1 MPVKNSVKTMNSGV
15 KKKIALLLGGVLLV
29 SALAAPQIREI
40 IKVGGVIA
48 IVNTFGKDIDKQFN
62 RLWNRDKTWR
72 VSTKVVPILSVGNK
86 GKAIGI
92 AQVQGPKVDVD
103 KVVAIAQPEFTF
115 LGELRLRAMI
125 PVSSKNVVENI
136 RAVPNV
142 GVSGIIDIR
151 L

>member
-1 MPVKNSVKTMNSGV
+1 M
-15 KKKIALLLGGVLLV
+15 GGVLLLTAV
-29 SALAAPQIREI
+29 AAPQIKNI
-40 IKVGGVIA
+40 LKVGGVVA
-48 IVNTFGKDIDKQFN
+48 VVNTFGKDIDKAFN
-62 RLWNRDKTWR
+62 RMWNRDKTWR

-86 GKAIGI
+86 GNAVGI

-103 KVVAIAQPEFTF
+103 KVVAVAQPEFTF

-142 GVSGIIDIR
+142 GVSGIVDIR